1 MGKVRNPQRR
11 IAVAIVLACAGA
23 PALAAES
30 LPESLRKCAAVADAA
45 QRLQCYDRAVTAL
58 GAPVAAGATLAPA
71 AATAVVPA
79 APAPTPEQKFG
90 ARGEVKAK
98 QQPKVEEPTLEQLTA
113 EVKAI
118 RRGPNGELILTL
130 DNGQVWRQ
138 LSAQPMLVKTGD
150 RVTIKSMTFNSFWM
164 TDPSGRGSRVKRV
177 Q

>member
-1 MGKVRNPQRR
+1 M
-11 IAVAIVLACAGA
+11 
-23 PALAAES
+23 
-30 LPESLRKCAAVADAA
+30 
-45 QRLQCYDRAVTAL
+45 
-58 GAPVAAGATLAPA
+58 
-71 AATAVVPA
+71 
-79 APAPTPEQKFG
+79 
-90 ARGEVKAK
+90 KAK

-130 DNGQVWRQ
+130 DHGQVWRQ